1 MNVQIA
7 IEEASQVGQARREA
21 VALARRMSLDASAA
35 DRLGLAVTE
44 AATNVVK
51 HGAGGRLLLAQLTRN
66 EVLGVE
72 VIALD
77 RGPGIANVAASMRD
91 GHSTAGSLGVGLGS
105 ISRVASNLDIYS
117 RTGGGTVM
125 RFEVWVQDPPP
136 PASFGGI
143 CVARRGEAVAG
154 DAWSLD
160 ASDGRYRMLLV
171 DGLGHGIEAAA
182 AAREAL
188 RAADRSPAL
197 APARLRGHGCR
208 RTLAPDQLLDDIH
221 GALRATRGAAAA
233 VAIVTP
239 HASAGAYAGIGN
251 ISAVVV
257 AADTRSLVSHN
268 GTLGHQ
274 VRKIQPF
281 DFLFPARALLIMHS
295 DGVSSRWRL
304 DDYPGLA
311 RHHPAVIAAALYRDH
326 GRPHDDAT
334 VAVLRN
340 DVRRTA

>member
-197 APARLRGHGCR
+197 AP
-208 RTLAPDQLLDDIH
+208 DQLLDDIH

-274 VRKIQPF
+274 VRKILPF
-281 DFLFPARALLIMHS
+281 DFLFPAGALLIMHS